1 VSTIKSSAEDLTLNA
16 DGSGNDIK
24 FQSDGVEK
32 ASINSSGA
40 FTSTTI
46 DATALTGNL
55 PAIDGSSLTGIQSPL
70 VEGTDYLA
78 PDGDGSSLT
87 GIQSPLVEGTDYLA
101 PDGDGSNLTG
111 INTTTDFSS
120 LTDTTVATVNPEITT
135 NPSAVGHIWF
145 NKTTGNI
152 FTCTRNVSDENIW
165 INNTDNSGHVMYQK
179 GQDASDFFGDGS
191 DRLHL
196 RMDQRIASAG
206 TLRDWAGNY
215 TVNVDPNVQFTNNSK
230 FWAGN
235 HNAPSGNC
243 SASFHGNGEIRVPFM
258 SGVFTRSSNF
268 TVSLWITR
276 KGNIPDGWLPFSFNG
291 TSSTKGRGVMVK
303 DNAMYRVAP
312 TYAPYTNLNTTAEL
326 LGTTFT
332 VNDGDHFIVIGYSDA
347 SNRLYKNGS
356 IVDTTGPVLGYHS
369 NESNSAGGCIGG
381 MGRCYNPTGFDQH
394 IYFNCA
400 ISNFRIFNKAV
411 NSTEAAELY
420 AEGY

>member
-1 VSTIKSSAEDLTLNA
+1 MSTIKSSAEDLTLNA

-78 PDGDGSSLT
+78 PDGDGS
-87 GIQSPLVEGTDYLA
+87 
-101 PDGDGSNLTG
+101 NLTG
-111 INTTTDFSS
+111 INSTTDFSS
-120 LTDTTVATVNPEITT
+120 LTDTTVATVNPEKTT
-135 NPSAVGHIWF
+135 NPSAVGHMWV
-145 NKTTGNI
+145 NKTNGNI
-152 FTCTRNVSDENIW
+152 FTCTRNVTDQNIW
-165 INNTDNSGHVMYQK
+165 INHTDDSCHVMYRPS
-179 GQDASDFFGDGS
+179 GIGSADLFGDGS

-196 RMDQRIASAG
+196 KFGEQWVE
-206 TLRDWAGNY
+206 RDHSGNY
-215 TVNVDPNVQFTNNSK
+215 TVTVDQNVQFSRHSRFVNR
-230 FWAGN
+230 G
-235 HNAPSGNC
+235 
-243 SASFHGNGEIRVPFM
+243 SASFHGNGEITVPFM

-268 TVSLWITR
+268 TISLWITR
-276 KGNIPDGWLPFSFNG
+276 KGDIEDGTLPFAFNG
-291 TSSTKGRGVMVK
+291 TSNTKGKGVMVLN
-303 DNAMYRVAP
+303 NAMYRVAP
-312 TYAPYTNLNTTAEL
+312 TYSPYTNLNTTGEE

-369 NESNSAGGCIGG
+369 NESNSPGGCIGG
-381 MGRCYNPTGFDQH
+381 IGFVYNPNGHDNH
-394 IYFNCA
+394 KYFNCA
-400 ISNFRIFNKAV
+400 ISNFRIFNKAI
-411 NSTEAAELY
+411 NSTEAATLY